1 MSDLIREG
9 AMKLGLAADD
19 EKIAKIER
27 FISEIELFNPVYRL
41 VSYRERDELI
51 IRHVL
56 DSMAGVPELI
66 TLANGRPI
74 ADLGSGAGF
83 PGIIIAIFC
92 DGPVVLVERM
102 KRRVDFLR
110 NVILRCNLKN
120 VRVVCKDVSEVDEKF
135 PVITCR
141 AFHPVYDIISD
152 VDRILETDGVFC
164 AYKGRQSYL
173 QAETENLGK
182 YTCTS
187 VPLKVPFLDEE
198 RCLALIRREEV

>member
-19 EKIAKIER
+19 EKITKVER

-66 TLANGRPI
+66 TLAKGRPI

-83 PGIIIAIFC
+83 PGIIIAIFY

-152 VDRILETDGVFC
+152 VDRILEKDGVFW